1 MKLLA
6 LLSLSGKNSE
16 EKCEAA
22 SLQKYFE
29 RFSSV
34 VTVVLLSQIL
44 GPLDII
50 SKEMQSKS
58 GDLSTTTI
66 LLDSVMRDLLA
77 LRNNW
82 ETTLSCA
89 KLLADSWGIKC
100 DFSDPKR
107 VSRVKKFFDEL
118 SRDSRL
124 ESPEK
129 RFQVEV
135 FNTVIDITTSQLKV
149 RFQSLRD
156 TDALFQCI
164 KPNIIM
170 EKSVDELL
178 ELSKVL
184 VKEYADD
191 ISDELCDQMML
202 LKLTLG
208 VKLADVKTIREL
220 AEFLLIKHA
229 ELSSSFSE
237 VITACL
243 LYLTLP
249 VTVASAE
256 RSFSKLKLI
265 KTYLRSTMC
274 QVRLS
279 SLGMLSIESQ
289 RLNDLNID
297 QIIDNFADAKSR
309 RKPF

>member
-1 MKLLA
+1 MLA
-6 LLSLSGKNSE
+6 LMSLSGKNSD

-34 VTVVLLSQIL
+34 VMVVLLSQIL

-50 SKEMQSKS
+50 SKGMQTES

-66 LLDSVMRDLLA
+66 LLDSLLHDLLA

-82 ETTLSCA
+82 ETTLSCSKVVA
-89 KLLADSWGIKC
+89 ESWGINSE
-100 DFSDPKR
+100 FSDPKR

-118 SRDSRL
+118 SSDSRL
-124 ESPEK
+124 ESPMK

-135 FNTVIDITTSQLKV
+135 FNTVIDITTNQLQV

-164 KPNIIM
+164 KPNVIT
-170 EKSVDELL
+170 EKSIDELL
-178 ELSKVL
+178 DLSKVL
-184 VKEYADD
+184 IKEYTDD

-202 LKLTLG
+202 LKTTFG

-279 SLGMLSIESQ
+279 SLGILSIESQ
-289 RLNDLNID
+289 RLNELNID

-309 RKPF
+309 RKPL

>member
-1 MKLLA
+1 
-6 LLSLSGKNSE
+6 
-16 EKCEAA
+16 
-22 SLQKYFE
+22 
-29 RFSSV
+29 
-34 VTVVLLSQIL
+34 
-44 GPLDII
+44 
-50 SKEMQSKS
+50 
-58 GDLSTTTI
+58 
-66 LLDSVMRDLLA
+66 
-77 LRNNW
+77 
-82 ETTLSCA
+82 
-89 KLLADSWGIKC
+89 
-100 DFSDPKR
+100 
-107 VSRVKKFFDEL
+107 
-118 SRDSRL
+118 
-124 ESPEK
+124 
-129 RFQVEV
+129 
-135 FNTVIDITTSQLKV
+135 
-149 RFQSLRD
+149 
-156 TDALFQCI
+156 
-164 KPNIIM
+164 M

-178 ELSKVL
+178 KLSKVL

-191 ISDELCDQMML
+191 ISDELYDQMML

-237 VITACL
+237 VITVCL

-256 RSFSKLKLI
+256 ISFSKLKLI

-279 SLGMLSIESQ
+279 SFGMLSIESQ